1 MEKLAKNLETLNL
14 FFKDLIKGSDKKICS
29 SVKTDKGSLKLKYL
43 LVQVMLTLFFFS
55 LISIGF
61 M

>member
-43 LVQVMLTLFFFS
+43 LNVDIIFFS